1 MLRMMNLL
9 KKKSRRLNRTKRM
22 KRNRKMKNKKRT
34 NKFQMKRN
42 SIRKMR
48 KEKEINNRQ
57 VVAKGV
63 MKVIEITHSNL
74 ECTTKKDKE
83 GAMEEVIRE
92 TTSVEDTE
100 EITDH
105 LEEEIT
111 DSKDVTKKMI
121 NKRIKLSGLV
131 EEQEEEV
138 VNSIEEE
145 VEVMK
150 ERT

>member
-42 SIRKMR
+42 SIKKRK
-48 KEKEINNRQ
+48 KEINSRQ

-63 MKVIEITHSNL
+63 MKVIEITLSNL

-83 GAMEEVIRE
+83 GAMEEAIRE

>member
-9 KKKSRRLNRTKRM
+9 KKKNRRLNRTKRM

-42 SIRKMR
+42 SIKKRK
-48 KEKEINNRQ
+48 KEINSRQ

-83 GAMEEVIRE
+83 GAMEEVIKE

-111 DSKDVTKKMI
+111 DSKDVTRKMI
-121 NKRIKLSGLV
+121 SKRIKLSGLV
-131 EEQEEEV
+131 EEQEEAV
-138 VNSIEEE
+138 VNSIKEE

>member
-42 SIRKMR
+42 SIKKRK
-48 KEKEINNRQ
+48 KEINSRQ

-83 GAMEEVIRE
+83 GAMEEAIRE

-111 DSKDVTKKMI
+111 DSKDVTRKMI
-121 NKRIKLSGLV
+121 SKRIKLSGLV

>member
-42 SIRKMR
+42 SIKKRK
-48 KEKEINNRQ
+48 KEINSRQ

-63 MKVIEITHSNL
+63 MKVIEITLSNL

-83 GAMEEVIRE
+83 GAMEEAIKE

-111 DSKDVTKKMI
+111 DSKDVTRKMI
-121 NKRIKLSGLV
+121 NKRIKPSGLV

>member
-83 GAMEEVIRE
+83 GAMEEAIRE

>member
-1 MLRMMNLL
+1 
-9 KKKSRRLNRTKRM
+9 
-22 KRNRKMKNKKRT
+22 MKNKKRT

-83 GAMEEVIRE
+83 GAMEEAIRE

-111 DSKDVTKKMI
+111 DSKDMTKKMI

-131 EEQEEEV
+131 EEQEEAV
-138 VNSIEEE
+138 VNSIKEE

>member
-1 MLRMMNLL
+1 
-9 KKKSRRLNRTKRM
+9 
-22 KRNRKMKNKKRT
+22 MKNKKRT

-42 SIRKMR
+42 SIKKRK
-48 KEKEINNRQ
+48 KEINSRQ

-63 MKVIEITHSNL
+63 MKVIEITLSNL

-83 GAMEEVIRE
+83 GAMEEAIRE

>member
-9 KKKSRRLNRTKRM
+9 KKKNRRLNRTKRM
-22 KRNRKMKNKKRT
+22 KRNRKMKNKKKT

-83 GAMEEVIRE
+83 GAMEEAIRE

-111 DSKDVTKKMI
+111 DSKDMTKKMI

-131 EEQEEEV
+131 EEQEEAV
-138 VNSIEEE
+138 VNSIKEE
-145 VEVMK
+145 VEVMM

>member
-9 KKKSRRLNRTKRM
+9 KKKNRRLNRTKRM

-83 GAMEEVIRE
+83 GAMEEVIKE
-92 TTSVEDTE
+92 TTEEDTE

-105 LEEEIT
+105 LEEEIP
-111 DSKDVTKKMI
+111 DSKDVTRKMI
-121 NKRIKLSGLV
+121 SKRIKLSGLV
-131 EEQEEEV
+131 EEQEEAV
-138 VNSIEEE
+138 VNSIKEE
-145 VEVMK
+145 VEVMM

>member
-9 KKKSRRLNRTKRM
+9 KKKNRRLNRTKRM

-42 SIRKMR
+42 SIKKRK
-48 KEKEINNRQ
+48 KEINSRQ

-63 MKVIEITHSNL
+63 MKVIEITLSNL

-83 GAMEEVIRE
+83 GAMEEVIKE
-92 TTSVEDTE
+92 TTEEDTE

-105 LEEEIT
+105 LEEEIP
-111 DSKDVTKKMI
+111 DSKDVTRKMI
-121 NKRIKLSGLV
+121 SKRIKLSGLV
-131 EEQEEEV
+131 EEQEEAV
-138 VNSIEEE
+138 VNSIKEE
-145 VEVMK
+145 VEVMM

>member
-42 SIRKMR
+42 SIKKRK
-48 KEKEINNRQ
+48 KEINSRQ

-63 MKVIEITHSNL
+63 MKVIEITLSNL

-83 GAMEEVIRE
+83 GAMEEVIKE
-92 TTSVEDTE
+92 TTEEDTE

-105 LEEEIT
+105 LEEEIP
-111 DSKDVTKKMI
+111 DSKDVTRKMI
-121 NKRIKLSGLV
+121 SKRIKLSGLV
-131 EEQEEEV
+131 EEQEEAV
-138 VNSIEEE
+138 VNSIKEE

>member
-63 MKVIEITHSNL
+63 MKVIEITLSNL

-83 GAMEEVIRE
+83 GAMEEAIRE

-105 LEEEIT
+105 LEEEIP
-111 DSKDVTKKMI
+111 DSKDVTRKMI
-121 NKRIKLSGLV
+121 SKRIKLSGLV

>member
-1 MLRMMNLL
+1 
-9 KKKSRRLNRTKRM
+9 
-22 KRNRKMKNKKRT
+22 MKNKKRT

-42 SIRKMR
+42 SIKKRK
-48 KEKEINNRQ
+48 KEINSRQ

-63 MKVIEITHSNL
+63 MKVIEITLSNL

-83 GAMEEVIRE
+83 GAMEEAIKE
-92 TTSVEDTE
+92 TTSVQDTE

-111 DSKDVTKKMI
+111 DSKDVTRKMI
-121 NKRIKLSGLV
+121 SKRIKLSGLV

>member
-1 MLRMMNLL
+1 
-9 KKKSRRLNRTKRM
+9 
-22 KRNRKMKNKKRT
+22 
-34 NKFQMKRN
+34 MKRN
-42 SIRKMR
+42 SIKKRK
-48 KEKEINNRQ
+48 KEINSRQ

-63 MKVIEITHSNL
+63 MKVIEITLSNL

-83 GAMEEVIRE
+83 GAMEEAIRE

-105 LEEEIT
+105 LEEEIK